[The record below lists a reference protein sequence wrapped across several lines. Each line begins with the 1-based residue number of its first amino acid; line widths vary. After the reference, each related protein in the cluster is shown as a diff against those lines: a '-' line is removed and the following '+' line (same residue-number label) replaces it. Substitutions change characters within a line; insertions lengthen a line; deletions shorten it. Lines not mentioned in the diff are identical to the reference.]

1 MFFHVPVSAVGGN
14 KGSECSVLICVSKH
28 VNELCVFVHTC
39 IFGSTDCWYDL
50 EKAREGNRLGKRNP
64 GSPKT
69 LSLFWTLVTAMHT
82 DHNSG
87 FLCKS
92 CVLGSPRIF
101 SRIQFFSN
109 YTTIKF

>member
-50 EKAREGNRLGKRNP
+50 QKAREGNRLGKKNP
-64 GSPKT
+64 GFPKS

-82 DHNSG
+82 DHNCFSVKNLCFRQPQNF
-87 FLCKS
+87 FLFS
-92 CVLGSPRIF
+92 IF
-101 SRIQFFSN
+101 FL
-109 YTTIKF
+109 TTQL